1 MSAILKEPALDIRP
15 MQHDDLSQVIEI
27 ERQSYPHPWTGTIFG
42 DCLQAG
48 YSCWVCGR
56 QGIIEA
62 YGILSVAIGESHLL
76 NICVR
81 PESRQQGIGRK
92 LLRHLV
98 SVARRHEAEVIFLEV
113 RPSNTTA
120 RALYEDEGFNELGN
134 RRDYYPAG
142 DSREDALILA
152 RVL

>member
-15 MQHDDLSQVIEI
+15 MQDNDLPQVIEI
-27 ERQSYPHPWTGTIFG
+27 ERQSYPHPWTQMIFG

-56 QGIIEA
+56 RGVIEA
-62 YGILSVAIGESHLL
+62 YGILSVAVGESHLL

-98 SVARRHEAEVIFLEV
+98 SIAGRHQAEVIFLEV

-120 RALYEDEGFNELGN
+120 RTLYEDEGFNELGN

>member
-1 MSAILKEPALDIRP
+1 M
-15 MQHDDLSQVIEI
+15 
-27 ERQSYPHPWTGTIFG
+27 
-42 DCLQAG
+42 
-48 YSCWVCGR
+48 
-56 QGIIEA
+56 
-62 YGILSVAIGESHLL
+62 
-76 NICVR
+76 
-81 PESRQQGIGRK
+81 
-92 LLRHLV
+92 
-98 SVARRHEAEVIFLEV
+98 IFLEV

>member
-1 MSAILKEPALDIRP
+1 MSAILKEPALDFRP
-15 MQHDDLSQVIEI
+15 MQEDDLSQVIEV
-27 ERQSYPHPWTGTIFG
+27 ERQSYPHPWTQMIFG

-56 QGIIEA
+56 RGVIEA
-62 YGILSVAIGESHLL
+62 YGILSIAAGESHLL

-81 PESRQQGIGRK
+81 PEARQQGIGRIM
-92 LLRHLV
+92 LRHLV

-113 RPSNTTA
+113 RLSNNPA

-134 RRDYYPAG
+134 RRDYYPDG
-142 DSREDALILA
+142 DGREDALIFA
-152 RVL
+152 RTL

>member
-1 MSAILKEPALDIRP
+1 MSAILKEPALEIRP
-15 MQHDDLSQVIEI
+15 LQDEDLQQVIEI
-27 ERQSYPHPWTGTIFG
+27 ERQSYPHPWTQIIFG

-56 QGIIEA
+56 RGIIEA
-62 YGILSVAIGESHLL
+62 YGILSVAVGESHLL

-113 RPSNTTA
+113 RISNTTA